1 MRFFCMLCIGFV
13 VDNCLWNNDKW
24 QNGKNSLL
32 IWKGSVFLSA
42 QLWIVLLQVQLPFLQ
57 SVGELL
63 VVCLGQSNG
72 LDQSEVSIVVTW
84 PVSTN
89 HSSPGPPSRSWLSR
103 RRRLGGR
110 GGRWRGARWR
120 GPAWSPASPWSTRR
134 RGQPTWPIRGKH
146 CVHQSQLTRP
156 QYTHPLD
163 QSEASIPANWPMA
176 AHLTTVGKSSLVY
189 V

>member
-13 VDNCLWNNDKW
+13 VDNCIWNNDKW

-72 LDQSEVSIVVTW
+72 LDQSEVSMVVTW
-84 PVSTN
+84 PRQPITAHLGPHVEREQAELVRVQ
-89 HSSPGPPSRSWLSR
+89 GPPV
-103 RRRLGGR
+103 GR
-110 GGRWRGARWR
+110 GSRHPPAHQHAPGVSSRNVSLWR
-120 GPAWSPASPWSTRR
+120 
-134 RGQPTWPIRGKH
+134 QKKH
-146 CVHQSQLTRP
+146 FG
-156 QYTHPLD
+156 
-163 QSEASIPANWPMA
+163 IPYLHIYN
-176 AHLTTVGKSSLVY
+176 LQR
-189 V
+189 